1 MQFTI
6 PGPPQGKARAR
17 TVYNPHLGR
26 SISFTPD
33 KTVLYENLIK
43 SAYEASKDKV
53 AYIDKEPLT
62 MHITAYFEPAKSTTK
77 KNRAKMLAGEI
88 LPTKKPD
95 IDNVA
100 KVVCDALNGLAYRD
114 DTQIV
119 RLILNKRYTDGL
131 PRVEVGIWPYKEEGE
146 DEPVKR
152 VD

>member
-17 TVYNPHLGR
+17 TVYNKFSGR
-26 SISFTPD
+26 VMSYTPD

-43 SAYEASKDKV
+43 SAYEAALDRV

-62 MHITAYFEPAKSTTK
+62 MFITAYFDIPKSTTK
-77 KNRAKMLAGEI
+77 KNRALIDEGKL

-95 IDNVA
+95 IDNIA

-119 RLILNKRYTDGL
+119 RLIMDKKYTNDL
-131 PRVEVGIWPYKEEGE
+131 PRVEVGIWPYEEEGE
-146 DEPVKR
+146 NEPT
-152 VD
+152 